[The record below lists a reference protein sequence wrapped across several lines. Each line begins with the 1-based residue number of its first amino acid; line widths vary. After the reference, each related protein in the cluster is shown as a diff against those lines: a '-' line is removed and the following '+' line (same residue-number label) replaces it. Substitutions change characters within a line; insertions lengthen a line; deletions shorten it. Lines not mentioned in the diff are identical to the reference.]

1 MTRITVIFVIA
12 DLKETL
18 IMQLYLISKD
28 GKVLKKWIFKYMNS
42 NFHSEESEI
51 QTMEQWQKS
60 LFGQ

>member
-28 GKVLKKWIFKYMNS
+28 GKVFKKWIFKYINS

-51 QTMEQWQKS
+51 QPMEQWQNS